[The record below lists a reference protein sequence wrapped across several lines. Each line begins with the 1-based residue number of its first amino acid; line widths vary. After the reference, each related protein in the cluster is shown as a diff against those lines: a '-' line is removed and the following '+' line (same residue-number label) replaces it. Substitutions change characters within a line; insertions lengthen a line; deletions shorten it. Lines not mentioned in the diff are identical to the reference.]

1 MWRPLVRRG
10 SARIEIA
17 HSSALP
23 PGVELTFE
31 GEPVTARA
39 GETVAA
45 ALLAAGHISGRQTP
59 VSGSPRGPYCM
70 MGACFDCL
78 VEIDG
83 EANRQGCMTQ
93 VRDGMVV
100 RRMTGARDV
109 DRGSAA

>member
-1 MWRPLVRRG
+1 MRNVLHFKRLDEASG
-10 SARIEIA
+10 DT
-17 HSSALP
+17 
-23 PGVELTFE
+23 VELTFE

-100 RRMTGARDV
+100 KRMTGARDV

>member
-1 MWRPLVRRG
+1 MRNVSHFKRLDETSGETVQ
-10 SARIEIA
+10 
-17 HSSALP
+17 
-23 PGVELTFE
+23 LTFE
-31 GEPVTARA
+31 GEAITAHA

-45 ALLAAGHISGRQTP
+45 ALLAAGFPSGRQTP

-93 VRDGMVV
+93 VRDGMVIK
-100 RRMTGARDV
+100 RMTGARDV
-109 DRGSAA
+109 NREGGA

>member
-1 MWRPLVRRG
+1 MRNVLHFKRLDEASG
-10 SARIEIA
+10 DT
-17 HSSALP
+17 
-23 PGVELTFE
+23 VELTFE

-78 VEIDG
+78 VVINGVTEQ
-83 EANRQGCMTQ
+83 ACMIRVAAGQ
-93 VRDGMVV
+93 VITRAHGKAHD
-100 RRMTGARDV
+100 
-109 DRGSAA
+109 